1 MGLVSSAIYNLKFT
15 ISNFQSV
22 FPLDITPRGFPY
34 CDRRRIVNQSLE
46 YLKGNPVRSRS
57 RTFKN
62 RIYAQFAR
70 VGKAL
75 SSPKRLELLELL
87 AQGERTVEGLSR
99 EASQTIANCS
109 RHLQV
114 LRQAN
119 LVETRKEGTYV
130 YYRLADDGVSRFW
143 LELRA
148 LAEERLAEVERVVR
162 DYIELKDDFEPIGCS
177 ELLDRLRKGEVVV
190 LDVRPEEEY
199 RAGHL
204 PGALS
209 VPPGE
214 VERRLASRHAHDARI
229 ADIFPNRFLIRRG
242 EYLGPIVV
250 EQGSHSLHHLLGA
263 LRIRTEPVG
272 QLVYGLPYLRLR
284 VLFAR
289 VHQLPR
295 FLIFVPSPPKRFLAR
310 FLGREEFPQHL
321 SSGQFTSLRD
331 VI

>member
-1 MGLVSSAIYNLKFT
+1 M
-15 ISNFQSV
+15 
-22 FPLDITPRGFPY
+22 
-34 CDRRRIVNQSLE
+34 
-46 YLKGNPVRSRS
+46 RSRS

-214 VERRLASRHAHDARI
+214 VERRLASLPRDREIVAYCRGRYCVYAVEAVKALRKHGYAAR
-229 ADIFPNRFLIRRG
+229 RM
-242 EYLGPIVV
+242 
-250 EQGSHSLHHLLGA
+250 EQGIPEWRLLGFP
-263 LRIRTEPVG
+263 LEVG
-272 QLVYGLPYLRLR
+272 GT
-284 VLFAR
+284 A
-289 VHQLPR
+289 
-295 FLIFVPSPPKRFLAR
+295 
-310 FLGREEFPQHL
+310 G
-321 SSGQFTSLRD
+321 
-331 VI
+331 